1 MTRAPFSGLEY
12 ANHDIIFGKKENNCV
27 VQKLA
32 NFKKSKVELTV
43 FFATDNE
50 AIHGNM
56 DVTLPMFPKKK
67 GERKNP
73 ESF

>member
-1 MTRAPFSGLEY
+1 
-12 ANHDIIFGKKENNCV
+12 
-27 VQKLA
+27 
-32 NFKKSKVELTV
+32 VELAV
-43 FFATDNE
+43 FFATDNK

-56 DVTLPMFPKKK
+56 DVALAMFPKKK